1 MNDSNPRPR
10 PWRFGVYEVDLGSAE
25 LREQPLKVKVPGQS
39 LQILALLLVRR

>member
-1 MNDSNPRPR
+1 MNDGNARPR
-10 PWRFGVYEVDLGSAE
+10 LWRFGVYEVGLGAAE